1 MSIRWVQN
9 IIVDGVKS
17 MVEVQIGDRRIGD
30 KCYIRVNN
38 ETERWFQNESDMRE
52 DIIAQGV
59 ELLKKRLEGKKITYP
74 DGRPFDWSY

>member
-30 KCYIRVNN
+30 KCYTRVNN

>member
-38 ETERWFQNESDMRE
+38 ETERWFQNESDIRE